1 MLTEVADVAL
11 SKQFKSTDTQEFTVF
26 TQPSQTWLREGD

>member
-11 SKQFKSTDTQEFTVF
+11 SKQFKSTDTKEFTVL
-26 TQPSQTWLREGD
+26 TQPSQT